1 MNTFIFDLE
10 TTGLNPYHDSII
22 EIAIKKFNEDISYE
36 TFVKPSNLYDGKFVP
51 KLITEITKITHE
63 DIANNGI
70 SQFMACQYFFKF
82 LSKNTDKQGDIY
94 LVAHNGISFDMIFVY
109 NLLKNYANNS
119 PEEKSIKY
127 KNIYKRIKCID
138 TLNLSR
144 YLLPKRGSYTQASLC
159 HTYNIHQENPHRAKG
174 DVGDLEKL
182 YNELLKILKT
192 DNNSYIY
199 NILNTL

>member
-63 DIANNGI
+63 DIVNNGI

-82 LSKNTDKQGDIY
+82 LSKNTDRQGDIY

-144 YLLPKRGSYTQASLC
+144 YLLPKRGLYTQASLC
-159 HTYNIHQENPHRAKG
+159 RTYNIHQENPHRAKG
-174 DVGDLEKL
+174 DVEDLEKL

>member
-82 LSKNTDKQGDIY
+82 LS
-94 LVAHNGISFDMIFVY
+94 IFQY
-109 NLLKNYANNS
+109 
-119 PEEKSIKY
+119 
-127 KNIYKRIKCID
+127 
-138 TLNLSR
+138 
-144 YLLPKRGSYTQASLC
+144 
-159 HTYNIHQENPHRAKG
+159 
-174 DVGDLEKL
+174 
-182 YNELLKILKT
+182 
-192 DNNSYIY
+192 
-199 NILNTL
+199 